1 MWGGERERKERDVK
15 DLLGKKREGG
25 IGGRGHGNV
34 RGGDGSS
41 RKALKMMQ
49 DKWLARRGLC
59 LS

>member
-1 MWGGERERKERDVK
+1 MWSGLGEREERELQ
-15 DLLGKKREGG
+15 DLLWKKREGG
-25 IGGRGHGNV
+25 IWGRGHGNV

-41 RKALKMMQ
+41 RRALKMMQ